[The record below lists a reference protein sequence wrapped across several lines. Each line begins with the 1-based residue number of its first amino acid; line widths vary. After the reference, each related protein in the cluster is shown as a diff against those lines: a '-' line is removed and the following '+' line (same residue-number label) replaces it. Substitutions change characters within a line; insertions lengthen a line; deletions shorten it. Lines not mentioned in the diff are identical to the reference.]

1 MKKWIVLIDS
11 RVAKIFYQ
19 EKTLKNLSE
28 IKNKSQDLRNSK
40 IYSDK
45 FGKSKTSY
53 NSRLNSITESRFKD
67 EALNIYA
74 QEVYNF
80 IKESFQN
87 QLLDDLEIY
96 STPKMMSYLKNK
108 FSNLNKLSISYN
120 EKNLQ
125 HLKRQDLNKYF
136 TEKRIRSNSLRI

>member
-19 EKTLKNLSE
+19 EKTLTNLSE

-87 QLLDDLEIY
+87 QLLDELEIY

-108 FSNLNKLSISYN
+108 FSNLNKLSISYH